1 MYTNLLQELETMG
14 HWETDNVIHKVIF
27 GVELKPLVKISFH
40 FFFGGGVAH
49 VLARLKYSLKIY

>member
-1 MYTNLLQELETMG
+1 MG